1 MGLFGRRKP
10 LHEQLAE
17 DADLDIG
24 RQQRPQNAFS
34 GFLHDLVNTDA
45 VGIHGVHRQREWDT
59 VVTVDAELPG
69 DAVHFAALPDGTLVV
84 EEDVPDGSLTPLA
97 DAVEAAIQPP
107 YRAQAVRRGER
118 VWAVGANRI
127 EVRAFPGHEEDELE
141 LVEEERVVLGR
152 RLDGDLFEVEVTP
165 L

>member
-10 LHEQLAE
+10 LHEQLAD

-24 RQQRPQNAFS
+24 RQPRPQNAFS

-84 EEDVPDGSLTPLA
+84 EEEVPDGALTPLA
-97 DAVEAAIQPP
+97 DAVEATIQPP
-107 YRAQAVRRGER
+107 YRAQGVRRGER

-127 EVRAFPGHEEDELE
+127 EVRAFPGREEDELE

>member
-10 LHEQLAE
+10 LHEQLAD

-24 RQQRPQNAFS
+24 RQPRPQNAFS

-69 DAVHFAALPDGTLVV
+69 DAVHFTALPDGTLLV
-84 EEDVPDGSLTPLA
+84 EEDVPDGALTPLA
-97 DAVEAAIQPP
+97 EAVEAAVQPP
-107 YRAQAVRRGER
+107 YRAQGVRRGER

-127 EVRAFPGHEEDELE
+127 EVRAVPGREEDELE